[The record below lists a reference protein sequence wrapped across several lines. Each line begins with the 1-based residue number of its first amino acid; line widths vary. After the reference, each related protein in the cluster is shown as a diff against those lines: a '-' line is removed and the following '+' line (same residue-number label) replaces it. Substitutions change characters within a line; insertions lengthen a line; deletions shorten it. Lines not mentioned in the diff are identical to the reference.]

1 MQTLDAQWQMTL
13 DYSQLNLA
21 ITSIVYVVQ
30 TAVHFLEETET
41 ASGPQYVAF
50 NMMTA
55 FILFPIKAWALN
67 FLAWKL
73 V

>member
-1 MQTLDAQWQMTL
+1 MTL

-55 FILFPIKAWALN
+55 FILFPIKA
-67 FLAWKL
+67 
-73 V
+73 